1 MKSLLI
7 FYKESVTMEIE
18 DYYDR
23 KQMIPREMKQGVWK
37 LMKVASMFSGI
48 GGIDLAFQTAG
59 FDIVWS
65 NEKDAAACKT
75 YRYNFPSTNL
85 IEGDIRNIDANAIPS
100 FDVLVAGFPCQSFST
115 AGFQK
120 GFKDPRGN
128 LFFEIIRVIKVH
140 KPKIVFLE
148 NVENIIEHDKQKTFL
163 RIFNE
168 LAECGYDVKY
178 KTMQPLEYAGVPQ
191 RRKRIF
197 IIAFKSLEL
206 CDQFSYPDKCDNQKT
221 IFDIIDFSKK
231 QHSVYYYNDSYANFG
246 NLVSS
251 VHKGKIYSIRDN
263 GTLYCSGKICPTL
276 IAGMGKFPERI
287 PIVMDDYGIRK
298 LTVREC
304 LRFQGFPETYRISRD
319 VAIED
324 AYKQIGNT
332 VCVPVV
338 QRIAE
343 EIMKILK

>member
-1 MKSLLI
+1 ML
-7 FYKESVTMEIE
+7 
-18 DYYDR
+18 
-23 KQMIPREMKQGVWK
+23 
-37 LMKVASMFSGI
+37 KVASLFSGI
-48 GGIDLAFQTAG
+48 GGIDLAFQQAG

-85 IEGDIRNIDANAIPS
+85 VEGDIRNIDANTIPS

-128 LFFEIIRVIKVH
+128 LFFEIIRIVKSH
-140 KPKIVFLE
+140 QPKIIFLE
-148 NVENIIEHDKQKTFL
+148 NVENIIEHDDQRTFL

-178 KTMQPLEYAGVPQ
+178 KTLQPYEYAGVPQ

-197 IIAFKSLEL
+197 IVAFKSLEL
-206 CDQFSYPDKCDNQKT
+206 CDRFSFPEECADKKS
-221 IFDIIDFSKK
+221 IYDIIDFTER
-231 QHSVYYYNDSYANFG
+231 QHRVYYYDDTYNNYA
-246 NLVSS
+246 NLVSAVKS
-251 VHKGKIYSIRDN
+251 DKIYSIRND
-263 GTLYCSGKICPTL
+263 GSVYCSGKMCPTL

-287 PIVMDDYGIRK
+287 PVVRDDYGIRK
-298 LTVREC
+298 ITVREC
-304 LRFQGFPETYRISRD
+304 LRFQGFPDTYSISRD
-319 VAIED
+319 VSIED
-324 AYKQIGNT
+324 AYKQIGNA

-338 QRIAE
+338 QMIAL

>member
-1 MKSLLI
+1 MIKVVSL
-7 FYKESVTMEIE
+7 FC
-18 DYYDR
+18 
-23 KQMIPREMKQGVWK
+23 
-37 LMKVASMFSGI
+37 GI
-48 GGIDLAFQTAG
+48 GGIDLAFRQAG
-59 FDIVWS
+59 FDIDWS

-85 IEGDIRNIDANAIPS
+85 VEGDIRNINVNTIPS

-128 LFFEIIRVIKVH
+128 LFFEIIRIVKSH
-140 KPKIVFLE
+140 QPKIIFLE
-148 NVENIIEHDKQKTFL
+148 NVENIIEHDDQRTFL

-178 KTMQPLEYAGVPQ
+178 KTLQPYEYAGVPQ

-197 IIAFKSLEL
+197 IVAFKSLEL
-206 CDQFSYPDKCDNQKT
+206 CDRFSFPGECADKKS
-221 IFDIIDFSKK
+221 IYDIIDFTER
-231 QHSVYYYNDSYANFG
+231 QHRVYYYDDTYNNYA
-246 NLVSS
+246 NLVSAVKS
-251 VHKGKIYSIRDN
+251 DKIYSIRND
-263 GTLYCSGKICPTL
+263 GSVYCSGKMCPTL

-287 PIVMDDYGIRK
+287 PVVSDDYGIRK
-298 LTVREC
+298 ITVREC
-304 LRFQGFPETYRISRD
+304 LRFQGFPDTYNISRD
-319 VAIED
+319 VSIED
-324 AYKQIGNT
+324 AYKQIGNA

-338 QRIAE
+338 QMIAL

>member
-1 MKSLLI
+1 ML
-7 FYKESVTMEIE
+7 
-18 DYYDR
+18 
-23 KQMIPREMKQGVWK
+23 
-37 LMKVASMFSGI
+37 KVASLFSGI
-48 GGIDLAFQTAG
+48 GGIDLAFQRAG

-85 IEGDIRNIDANAIPS
+85 VKGDIRNIDANTIPS

-128 LFFEIIRVIKVH
+128 LFFEIIRIVKSH
-140 KPKIVFLE
+140 HPKIIFLE
-148 NVENIIEHDKQKTFL
+148 NVENIIEHDDQRTFL

-178 KTMQPLEYAGVPQ
+178 KTLQPYEYAGIPQ

-197 IIAFKSLEL
+197 IVAFKSLEL
-206 CDQFSYPDKCDNQKT
+206 CDRFSFPKECADKKS
-221 IFDIIDFSKK
+221 IYDIIDFTER
-231 QHSVYYYNDSYANFG
+231 QHSVYYYDDTYNNYA
-246 NLVSS
+246 NLVSTI
-251 VHKGKIYSIRDN
+251 KRGKIYSIRND
-263 GTLYCSGKICPTL
+263 GSVYCSGIMCPTL

-287 PIVMDDYGIRK
+287 PVVMDDYGIRK

-304 LRFQGFPETYRISRD
+304 LRFQGFPDTYNISRD
-319 VAIED
+319 VSIED
-324 AYKQIGNT
+324 AYKQIGNA

-338 QRIAE
+338 QIIASQ
-343 EIMKILK
+343 IMNILK